1 MRTFKTPRSWLGLW
15 FGATPFLNWFTEIA
29 NERDDLQYWD
39 KQNMGDPDRED
50 DRERLRNASP
60 IFFIDKI
67 KVSSSVD
74 SWSELSEGPPM
85 EEAIRVSE
93 QLAKRGVSAEFY
105 YYSDEGHGFRAF

>member
-1 MRTFKTPRSWLGLW
+1 
-15 FGATPFLNWFTEIA
+15 
-29 NERDDLQYWD
+29 
-39 KQNMGDPDRED
+39 MGDPDRED

-67 KVSSSVD
+67 KAPVQLIV
-74 SWSELSEGPPM
+74 GVNYPRCPPM

-105 YYSDEGHGFRAF
+105 YYSDEGHGFRSFLTE